1 MLSGR
6 FWGGSAL
13 FITSCWCLKKR
24 REAWSSIGVVL
35 QFTRGKSSTG
45 QSSGSKDKQKDGRKC
60 LWGGGN
66 WQTWDSGCFGVN
78 RLKWGEVFEGWEEQK
93 ERAAEGI
100 PKRRFQKGGWGRPS
114 GHHEHPILLKVSGTR
129 GHHHHTETLCLSSSV
144 TRPCVVPGLCG
155 RQWDAVRPRGA
166 HRAAASNHLPKS
178 TGELLA
184 PVTATNNQQWELS
197 VWKPAPR
204 QASSF
209 HPAMFRG
216 ICTGSGTYNQE
227 LSGRGWLMLK
237 TRGIWLWKTDF
248 SSSPSSL
255 SSVVLHDL
263 LTEMSSFLFK
273 WQELCSVTVIQE
285 GDK

>member
-1 MLSGR
+1 MAENAYGVGGIGR
-6 FWGGSAL
+6 PGTLAILGLTGWNEGKFLKVGRNRKKGLRREFLRGG
-13 FITSCWCLKKR
+13 FR
-24 REAWSSIGVVL
+24 REAGA
-35 QFTRGKSSTG
+35 
-45 QSSGSKDKQKDGRKC
+45 D
-60 LWGGGN
+60 
-66 WQTWDSGCFGVN
+66 
-78 RLKWGEVFEGWEEQK
+78 
-93 ERAAEGI
+93 
-100 PKRRFQKGGWGRPS
+100 
-114 GHHEHPILLKVSGTR
+114 HEHPILLKVSGTR

-144 TRPCVVPGLCG
+144 TCPCVVPGLCG

-166 HRAAASNHLPKS
+166 HRAAASNRLLKS

-184 PVTATNNQQWELS
+184 PGTATNNQQWELS

-209 HPAMFRG
+209 HPTMFRG
-216 ICTGSGTYNQE
+216 ICTGSRTYNQE

-273 WQELCSVTVIQE
+273 WQDLCSVTAIQE